1 MPGQG
6 AENRA
11 GQGARFYPRTD
22 YQPQMTTT
30 DLGVMVGKSLNS
42 LMEAIK
48 AGNTER
54 LTNYLAFSSRFHRYS
69 RRNQQLIFEQCP
81 EATRVA
87 SYVKWKEEGYQ
98 VRKMDKSKGEKGIRI
113 LTPKFPKFYKKPERR
128 QAVTQ
133 AEDHPETQPEEEY
146 KVKEVD

>member
-11 GQGARFYPRTD
+11 GQGARFHPRTD
-22 YQPQMTTT
+22 YQPQVTTT

-69 RRNQQLIFEQCP
+69 RRNQQLIYEQCP

-87 SYVKWKEEGYQ
+87 SYQTWKKEGYQ
-98 VRKMDKSKGEKGIRI
+98 VRKLDKAKGEQGIRI
-113 LTPKFPKFYKKPERR
+113 LVPQFPKGYKQGEPKKS
-128 QAVTQ
+128 AG
-133 AEDHPETQPEEEY
+133 EEESNA
-146 KVKEVD
+146 EEP

>member
-6 AENRA
+6 VEQRA
-11 GQGARFYPRTD
+11 GQGARFHPRTD
-22 YQPQMTTT
+22 YQPQVTTQ

-87 SYVKWKEEGYQ
+87 NFRTWKKEGYQ
-98 VRKMDKSKGEKGIRI
+98 VAEGQKGIRI
-113 LTPKFPKFYKKPERR
+113 LVPQFPKGYK
-128 QAVTQ
+128 QLV
-133 AEDHPETQPEEEY
+133 AEEARTDVGDE
-146 KVKEVD
+146 K

>member
-6 AENRA
+6 AEQRA
-11 GQGARFYPRTD
+11 GQGARFHPRID
-22 YQPQMTTT
+22 YQPQVTTT

-69 RRNQQLIFEQCP
+69 RRNQQLIFDQKP
-81 EATRVA
+81 EAR
-87 SYVKWKEEGYQ
+87 SNPCCQLSHMEKRRLPGSRRPKGYPYL
-98 VRKMDKSKGEKGIRI
+98 SPPI
-113 LTPKFPKFYKKPERR
+113 P
-128 QAVTQ
+128 
-133 AEDHPETQPEEEY
+133 
-146 KVKEVD
+146 